1 MTIKLTGNRLL
12 AIYSG
17 VLTLVLALVLLT
29 GAPRRRTASFG
40 SIDVQRINVVEPDG
54 TVRLVLSSKA
64 LFPGILFKKKEYPHP
79 NRKTAGILFYNDEGT
94 ENGGLTFGGEKD
106 KDGKA
111 SAYGHLSFD
120 QYDQDQVL
128 TLDAAEDGGDRRARL
143 SIWDRPEYS
152 IGELLDL
159 PGVLRP
165 ARQSAAPAF
174 PGEKRRW
181 VRLPAVQRQG
191 RTGALDPRSVAGGES
206 RRPLPRRERPGD
218 RTAARRKRD
227 QIARHR
233 KFLFSSRS
241 PAFRA
246 RLDARKTAISAASGP
261 ASAPVLPERG
271 SVLEHSENAD

>member
-12 AIYSG
+12 ALYAAL
-17 VLTLVLALVLLT
+17 LTLAVAVFLLS
-29 GAPRRRTASFG
+29 GAAGRRKASFD

-79 NRKTAGILFYNDEGT
+79 NRATAGILFYNDEGT

-106 KDGKA
+106 KDGKV

-128 TLDAAEDGGDRRARL
+128 TLDASEDGGDRKARL

-159 PGVLRP
+159 QTRIK
-165 ARQSAAPAF
+165 A
-174 PGEKRRW
+174 
-181 VRLPAVQRQG
+181 LPAEEQKKAYAEFFAQRDKAQ
-191 RTGALDPRSVAGGES
+191 PRLFLGKTDDGGVSLRFNDREG
-206 RRPLPRRERPGD
+206 RERL
-218 RTAARRKRD
+218 
-227 QIARHR
+227 I
-233 KFLFSSRS
+233 LEVS
-241 PAFRA
+241 PDGGAVIRC
-246 RLDARKTAISAASGP
+246 LDEKGRETGRFPDAQEKK
-261 ASAPVLPERG
+261 
-271 SVLEHSENAD
+271 